1 MRLTVNH
8 SAEAV
13 FKKKKSLVVP
23 CSFVRLLQLYLSWI
37 LFRYAVL
44 CQHSPSPAFRLL
56 QPSHW
61 STSSRSLPS
70 KGKRAVGNRITMVTP
85 TSSQNWKVMLSMGW
99 RKLNPAVHSSSSF
112 PTNAVGEMSFGCQ
125 WVVCIIKV
133 ITYRFLLGSTL
144 KKWKLIFFQFRA
156 FASRWCEEFLQS
168 QWHQMVLTSEKKA
181 VFYDSSKNYFS
192 LWIYILS

>member
-1 MRLTVNH
+1 MH
-8 SAEAV
+8 
-13 FKKKKSLVVP
+13 
-23 CSFVRLLQLYLSWI
+23 
-37 LFRYAVL
+37 VL

-56 QPSHW
+56 QPSRW

-70 KGKRAVGNRITMVTP
+70 KGKRAVENRITMVTP
-85 TSSQNWKVMLSMGW
+85 TSSELESNVIHGLKEAQPCSPFF
-99 RKLNPAVHSSSSF
+99 KLLPYKCSGRDVIWVPMSCVHHKGDHI
-112 PTNAVGEMSFGCQ
+112 PISFG
-125 WVVCIIKV
+125 IHSKEM
-133 ITYRFLLGSTL
+133 
-144 KKWKLIFFQFRA
+144 KAHFFQFRA

>member
-56 QPSHW
+56 QPSRW

-133 ITYRFLLGSTL
+133 ITYQFLLGSTL
-144 KKWKLIFFQFRA
+144 KKWKLIFFSSEHLPVDGVRNF
-156 FASRWCEEFLQS
+156 SNLSDTKWC
-168 QWHQMVLTSEKKA
+168 WHLKKKA